1 MTAMGYDL
9 ITAGVMIVVNL
20 CIGMVTPP
28 MGPDL
33 FITMKIADTPL
44 QKVLP
49 SATIQIGIMYL
60 VLAILVLF
68 PVTITFIPKL
78 LGLM

>member
-1 MTAMGYDL
+1 M
-9 ITAGVMIVVNL
+9 
-20 CIGMVTPP
+20 
-28 MGPDL
+28 L
-33 FITMKIADTPL
+33 FRS
-44 QKVLP
+44 VLP